1 MKSAN
6 EWLKIGRV
14 YTPSSEYDWATTHAS
29 VPIAELIEG
38 DLFRIYFSTRD
49 AKHRSVTTSVVMNIN
64 SPNAIIEQPSTIV
77 LSPGALGE
85 FDDSGAMGSWITHHE
100 GNKYFYYIGWNL
112 CSSVPFRNSIGLS
125 INSNKEGFKRYSPGP
140 IVDRTPFEPHFCA
153 SCCVLKNANKWRMWY
168 LSCTEWFMQSNGK
181 PEHRYHIKYAESKD
195 GINWDRQG
203 VIAIDYLDQNEIAI
217 SRPSVI
223 FDKGIWKMWF
233 SYRSVDLSYR
243 IGYAQSYDGIHWDR
257 AKGPVLEVSNDGWDS
272 EMVAYPYVFQH
283 KGQRY
288 MLYNGNDYGRT
299 GFGLAQ
305 EVSS

>member
-1 MKSAN
+1 MKPAN

-112 CSSVPFRNSIGLS
+112 GSSVPFRNSIGLS

-195 GINWDRQG
+195 GINWERQG

>member
-112 CSSVPFRNSIGLS
+112 GSSVPFRNSIGLS

-203 VIAIDYLDQNEIAI
+203 VIAIDYLDHNEIAI